1 MKMRAFYLILFSVA
15 VSCSDS
21 SLEQEKLKLEQEKL
35 KLEREKL
42 EKEKG
47 GDNSKEESTSQDSKP
62 EKNTSTRS
70 AKVSGSSVYMRSDHS
85 TTSKPVTLLNLN
97 EAVNIL
103 DEYRPNGNS
112 DEAILKSQT
121 NFYNDYSGDFVFS
134 LIKGKAVRV
143 ISNDGE
149 RCRISFVN
157 DKNKTGYATL
167 SISQLEF
174 ISGDM
179 WYYVTNSSG
188 KKGWVLGKYIQE

>member
-1 MKMRAFYLILFSVA
+1 MKIHAFYLIFFSV
-15 VSCSDS
+15 VIGCSDS
-21 SLEQEKLKLEQEKL
+21 TLEQEKLKLEQEKL

-47 GDNSKEESTSQDSKP
+47 GGNSKEESTSQDSKP